1 MESEIAFENAC
12 PEAAVE
18 SFSHNLQKDST
29 AFEATRAPPVTPNDN
44 NPSVGVTLGNG
55 VQHFPCSAGLA
66 TESDIPWAANGAL
79 LSAEAVASAAATAE
93 VYEAKM
99 QEMKTQIVDLWSQ
112 KEAFRRANERI
123 TRLLMRLQQRGPS
136 AAADLNAKAA
146 EALRSTRGSSTHR
159 GSRTNLDTPQEERS
173 SQTTRSSRTEGR
185 CSGSPHRNESIAER
199 SLHPSFM
206 GSSSQKQSAQDECG
220 TVLKTPSLVVPPL
233 KLGGMVLQ
241 KKEGAL
247 TDRTKSEPG
256 STEGC
261 RNGTTVSARHLHGG
275 GNIGKQPDGRE
286 HIASVI
292 RRNGEKEL
300 GRFNGTASKHQQGT
314 QESACKQTYL
324 PPLPLRSVR
333 TSTSHKGGNTS
344 SRRRS
349 MSQNVRIPAVPA
361 GTCDRPALGSQLGR
375 SSTTSY
381 PAVPPLPINQR
392 RTLQLS
398 QSLASARSRSRRG
411 AFTSRPS
418 LAETALR
425 TPRRCFLDDGISCA
439 VQSLS
444 KDCAGTSAGPSGS
457 VSSVLCTD
465 AEPVLNMHSSNAS
478 AGLAAHDTGF
488 ADLEEHVA
496 ASVRQALETLQT
508 ADGGMRSHSGAS
520 SSAAAAAVAA
530 TGMTGGMMSCVQK
543 PTDGYWHIM
552 YTCVLKIRGTDFF
565 LDVRCGDKGP
575 KSGRLIASTERA
587 GVFKVCVR
595 HLLKSARDFYD
606 SLKVLWWQ
614 PMPVVVADGLL
625 PFDELLR
632 RHAEKEMEKRR
643 KRNKKKNRRRRGKGN
658 DAQSSVDKGTTV
670 LRTPEAHTSCGPDV
684 DLLKSSSAGTS
695 FSLSRG
701 PGDNITNNAGQGDP
715 DEPAEVEANAAATR
729 KVMGSVLLSGHSP
742 SLDDRSDV
750 SSGGGDAGSATQES
764 KRKADYSEWDVVA
777 LMYIGSLDAET
788 PVAQFQGLQTRDGG
802 SSSPKNTDDCW
813 YVSNSKAA
821 FPVCRGCGSTTGTSE
836 RARGDTSGQNLK
848 EATSTRSGGQATN
861 RITSSCECEKG
872 GRSSG
877 RTPPSSDAPHEASL
891 ERAFD
896 RACQLCLHNRLTPH
910 EAFIVKRADR
920 ERGCFPLYHK
930 TGRRYL
936 YAHPT
941 NGLVGMITASST
953 VVAATAQ
960 KIMAGIK
967 SKKVD
972 GRSAVS
978 RETEEQDSVLHPLL
992 GDEKNNTQEG
1002 DDISGRQV
1010 FMPSEFEL
1018 IALSDLMVQQT
1029 VAQILASLPS
1039 VESPRGSWDHS
1050 GLWGKEGID
1059 ESEDEEG
1066 EIDHLKNRSRATTV
1080 SSDETDCQ
1088 QGGSAT
1094 SFPCSG
1100 DEDNGDG
1107 LSCDASNAR
1116 HDSLS
1121 LESFFGDHMHRTS
1134 EQFLPAAEAFS
1145 SSTVRGTV
1153 SSEDDKG
1160 SRQHGAKGL
1169 RIRMVPLSG
1178 DRNKCRRE
1186 SLPRRS
1192 HEHSVTHKRRP
1203 SRKSR
1208 SHREPLDN
1216 PENAVERFTTG
1227 VCDQFVFS
1235 DLDAETDLE
1244 EETEFFGVS
1253 LDGGVSDETTIGG
1266 KYT

>member
-1 MESEIAFENAC
+1 MESEIAFENVC
-12 PEAAVE
+12 PEAAVQ
-18 SFSHNLQKDST
+18 SFSHNFQKDST
-29 AFEATRAPPVTPNDN
+29 AFEAACAPPLTPQDDS
-44 NPSVGVTLGNG
+44 PSVGVTLGNG
-55 VQHFPCSAGLA
+55 VQHFPCSAGPT
-66 TESDIPWAANGAL
+66 TEPDVSWGVSGAFI
-79 LSAEAVASAAATAE
+79 SAEAVASAAATAE

-123 TRLLMRLQQRGPS
+123 TRLLMRLQQHGPS

-159 GSRTNLDTPQEERS
+159 GPRTGLETPQEERS
-173 SQTTRSSRTEGR
+173 SQTTRTSRIEGL
-185 CSGSPHRNESIAER
+185 CAGSHHRNESIAER

-206 GSSSQKQSAQDECG
+206 GSSSQKQSEWGECG

-233 KLGGMVLQ
+233 KLGGMLLQ

-247 TDRTKSEPG
+247 TDRTKSERE
-256 STEGC
+256 SAEGG
-261 RNGTTVSARHLHGG
+261 RNGTTRAH
-275 GNIGKQPDGRE
+275 
-286 HIASVI
+286 ASVI
-292 RRNGEKEL
+292 RHNGEKKL
-300 GRFNGTASKHQQGT
+300 GRFTGTGSKRQQGT
-314 QESACKQTYL
+314 EESVCKQTYL

-333 TSTSHKGGNTS
+333 TSTSHRGGNAS

-349 MSQNVRIPAVPA
+349 ISQNVRIPAVPA
-361 GTCDRPALGSQLGR
+361 GACDRPALGSPLGR
-375 SSTTSY
+375 ASTTSY

-398 QSLASARSRSRRG
+398 QSLASARSRSTRG
-411 AFTSRPS
+411 AYTSRPS

-444 KDCAGTSAGPSGS
+444 KNCAGTSADPASS
-457 VSSVLCTD
+457 VSSVLCTA
-465 AEPVLNMHSSNAS
+465 AEPVLNMHSWNAS
-478 AGLAAHDTGF
+478 AGLVSHGTGF

-508 ADGGMRSHSGAS
+508 ADGGVRSHSGAS
-520 SSAAAAAVAA
+520 GSATAAAVAA
-530 TGMTGGMMSCVQK
+530 TGMTGRMMSCVQK

-614 PMPVVVADGLL
+614 PMPVVVSDGLL

-658 DAQSSVDKGTTV
+658 DTLSSVDKGSAV
-670 LRTPEAHTSCGPDV
+670 QRAPEPHTSCGPDV
-684 DLLKSSSAGTS
+684 NALKSSSADTS
-695 FSLSRG
+695 ISLGCG
-701 PGDNITNNAGQGDP
+701 PNENETKSTGQGDS
-715 DEPAEVEANAAATR
+715 DKRAEVEANAAAAR
-729 KVMGSVLLSGHSP
+729 KALGSVLSSGHSP
-742 SLDDRSDV
+742 SPDDRSDV
-750 SSGGGDAGSATQES
+750 SNGGGDAGSATQEN

-788 PVAQFQGLQTRDGG
+788 PVAQFQSLQTRDGG

-821 FPVCRGCGSTTGTSE
+821 FPVCRGCGGTAGTSE
-836 RARGDTSGQNLK
+836 RARGDTSGHNLK
-848 EATSTRSGGQATN
+848 EGTSARSGGQAAN
-861 RITSSCECEKG
+861 WSTSSCECEKG
-872 GRSSG
+872 GCRVSSG
-877 RTPPSSDAPHEASL
+877 RTPPSSEAPHEASL

-960 KIMAGIK
+960 KIMADIK

-972 GRSAVS
+972 GRRPVN
-978 RETEEQDSVLHPLL
+978 REAEEQDSVLHPLL
-992 GDEKNNTQEG
+992 GDEKNNTQECQHRAEG
-1002 DDISGRQV
+1002 GITDEISGRQV
-1010 FMPSEFEL
+1010 FMPSQFEL

-1039 VESPRGSWDHS
+1039 VESPRSNWDHS
-1050 GLWGKEGID
+1050 GSWGMEGI
-1059 ESEDEEG
+1059 EGREDEEG
-1066 EIDHLKNRSRATTV
+1066 EIDHLNSGSRVTTV
-1080 SSDETDCQ
+1080 SSDDTDCRQ
-1088 QGGSAT
+1088 RGSSR
-1094 SFPCSG
+1094 SFPYSG
-1100 DEDNGDG
+1100 DEDNRDG
-1107 LSCDASNAR
+1107 LSNTDR

-1121 LESFFGDHMHRTS
+1121 HESFIGDHRHRTS
-1134 EQFLPAAEAFS
+1134 DPFLPAAEAIS
-1145 SSTVRGTV
+1145 SSTDRGTV
-1153 SSEDDKG
+1153 SSEDDKD
-1160 SRQHGAKGL
+1160 SRQHGARSL

-1178 DRNKCRRE
+1178 ERNKCRRE
-1186 SLPRRS
+1186 SPPTRS
-1192 HEHSVTHKRRP
+1192 HEDSVTHKRRP
-1203 SRKSR
+1203 SRR
-1208 SHREPLDN
+1208 SGSPREPLDN
-1216 PENAVERFTTG
+1216 PENAVERFSSG

-1244 EETEFFGVS
+1244 EETEFLGVS
-1253 LDGGVSDETTIGG
+1253 
-1266 KYT
+1266 